1 MISSFGSGI
10 AIPAPENRVLHEPA
24 SPHTAFVIAGSAHAA
39 ALRRRLEH
47 DPSITVFSES
57 ESLDALR
64 MILQNPPRV
73 LALDS
78 AVVKTARGALI
89 VARLKEHKEVD
100 VRVLC
105 EDEGN
110 LPVLLSRQDI
120 ALHAAS
126 QPLDGCG
133 TRGAKRFPMKADM
146 EVVVDGERSRLV
158 NLSITGAQL
167 VLPARVQP
175 RQSVLLT
182 LMDATAEKRFRALV
196 AWSTVE
202 LAQSMVKYRAGV
214 SFVDPDATAIEA
226 FCRRNTAC

>member
-1 MISSFGSGI
+1 MIHQPSSL
-10 AIPAPENRVLHEPA
+10 PP
-24 SPHTAFVIAGSAHAA
+24 TAFVIAGSAHAA

-47 DPSITVFSES
+47 DPTIAVFSES

-64 MILQNPPRV
+64 MILENPPKV

-89 VARLKEHKEVD
+89 VSRLREHKGVD

-110 LPVLLSRQDI
+110 LPVLLSQQDI
-120 ALHAAS
+120 ALQAAS
-126 QPLDGCG
+126 LPLDGCG
-133 TRGAKRFPMKADM
+133 TRGAKRFTMKADM

-167 VLPARVQP
+167 VLPGRVQP
-175 RQSVLLT
+175 RQSILLT
-182 LMDATAEKRFRALV
+182 LMDEKAEKRYRALV

-214 SFVDPDATAIEA
+214 SFVDPDASAIEA
-226 FCRRNTAC
+226 FCVRNALVASRQG

>member
-1 MISSFGSGI
+1 MIHPPSSL
-10 AIPAPENRVLHEPA
+10 PP
-24 SPHTAFVIAGSAHAA
+24 TAFVIAGSAHAA

-47 DPSITVFSES
+47 DPTIAVFSES

-64 MILQNPPRV
+64 MILENPPRV

-78 AVVKTARGALI
+78 AIVKTARGALI
-89 VARLKEHKEVD
+89 VSRLREHKGVD

-110 LPVLLSRQDI
+110 LPVLLTQQDI
-120 ALHAAS
+120 ALQAAS
-126 QPLDGCG
+126 LPLDGCG
-133 TRGAKRFPMKADM
+133 TRGAKRFTMKADL

-167 VLPARVQP
+167 VLPGRVQP

-182 LMDATAEKRFRALV
+182 LMDEKAEKRYRALV

-202 LAQSMVKYRAGV
+202 LARSMVKYRAGV
-214 SFVDPDATAIEA
+214 SFVDPDASAIEA
-226 FCRRNTAC
+226 FCVRNASTTSR

>member
-1 MISSFGSGI
+1 MVSAGLLLLGG
-10 AIPAPENRVLHEPA
+10 PENYLVNPK
-24 SPHTAFVIAGSAHAA
+24 TAFVIAGSAHAA

-47 DPSITVFSES
+47 DQSIAVFSES
-57 ESLDALR
+57 EALDALR
-64 MILQNPPRV
+64 LILEHPPKV

-78 AVVKTARGALI
+78 SVVKTARGAII
-89 VARLKEHKEVD
+89 VSQMKDHKGVD
-100 VRVLC
+100 LRVLC
-105 EDEGN
+105 EDEGS
-110 LPVLLSRQDI
+110 LPVLLTQQDI
-120 ALHAAS
+120 ALQAAS
-126 QPLDGCG
+126 QPLEGCG

-182 LMDATAEKRFRALV
+182 LVDEKAEKRFRALV

-214 SFVDPDATAIEA
+214 AFVDPDAQVIEA
-226 FCRRNTAC
+226 FCTRNAA

>member
-1 MISSFGSGI
+1 MIHPPSSL
-10 AIPAPENRVLHEPA
+10 PP
-24 SPHTAFVIAGSAHAA
+24 TAFVIAGSAHAA

-47 DPSITVFSES
+47 DPTIAVFSES

-64 MILQNPPRV
+64 MILENPPRV

-78 AVVKTARGALI
+78 AIVKTARGALI
-89 VARLKEHKEVD
+89 VSRLREHKGVD

-110 LPVLLSRQDI
+110 LPVLLSQQDI
-120 ALHAAS
+120 ALQAAS
-126 QPLDGCG
+126 LPLDGCG
-133 TRGAKRFPMKADM
+133 TRGAKRFTMKADM
-146 EVVVDGERSRLV
+146 DVVVDGERSRLV

-167 VLPARVQP
+167 VLPGRVQP

-182 LMDATAEKRFRALV
+182 LMDEKAEKRYRALV

-214 SFVDPDATAIEA
+214 SFVDPDASAIEA
-226 FCRRNTAC
+226 FCVRNASTTSR

>member
-1 MISSFGSGI
+1 MIHPPSSL
-10 AIPAPENRVLHEPA
+10 PP
-24 SPHTAFVIAGSAHAA
+24 TAFVIAGSAHAA

-47 DPSITVFSES
+47 DPTIAVFSES

-64 MILQNPPRV
+64 MILENPPRV

-78 AVVKTARGALI
+78 AIVKTARGALI
-89 VARLKEHKEVD
+89 VSRLREHKGVD

-110 LPVLLSRQDI
+110 LPVLLTQQDI
-120 ALHAAS
+120 ALQAAS
-126 QPLDGCG
+126 LPLDGCG
-133 TRGAKRFPMKADM
+133 TRGAKRFTMKADM

-167 VLPARVQP
+167 VLPGRVQP

-182 LMDATAEKRFRALV
+182 LMDEKAEKRYRALV

-214 SFVDPDATAIEA
+214 SFVDPDAGAIEA
-226 FCRRNTAC
+226 FCVRNASTTSP

>member
-1 MISSFGSGI
+1 
-10 AIPAPENRVLHEPA
+10 VLHDPA
-24 SPHTAFVIAGSAHAA
+24 SSSPTAFVIAGSAHAA

-47 DPSITVFSES
+47 DPSIAVFSES

-64 MILQNPPRV
+64 LILENPPKM
-73 LALDS
+73 LALDA
-78 AVVKTARGALI
+78 AVVKTARGAIL
-89 VARLKEHKEVD
+89 VSQLKDHKGVD

-105 EDEGN
+105 EDEGH
-110 LPVLLSRQDI
+110 LPVLLSQQDI
-120 ALHAAS
+120 ALQAAS

-133 TRGAKRFPMKADM
+133 TRGAKRFAMKGDM

-167 VLPARVQP
+167 VMPARVQP

-182 LMDATAEKRFRALV
+182 LVDEKTERRFRALV

-202 LAQSMVKYRAGV
+202 LTQSAVKYRAGV
-214 SFVDPDATAIEA
+214 AFVDPDTRVIEA
-226 FCRRNTAC
+226 FCHRNALG

>member
-1 MISSFGSGI
+1 MREAEKSVLYDAKSS
-10 AIPAPENRVLHEPA
+10 P
-24 SPHTAFVIAGSAHAA
+24 TAFVIAGSAHAA
-39 ALRRRLEH
+39 ALRRRLER
-47 DPSITVFSES
+47 DPGVTVFSES

-64 MILQNPPRV
+64 LVLENPPKV

-78 AVVKTARGALI
+78 AMMKTARGALI
-89 VARLKEHKEVD
+89 VSQLREHKHVD

-105 EDEGN
+105 EDEAH
-110 LPVLLSRQDI
+110 LPVLLSQHEI

-126 QPLDGCG
+126 QPLEGCG
-133 TRGAKRFPMKADM
+133 TRGARRFAMKADLHA
-146 EVVVDGERSRLV
+146 VVDGERSRLV

-182 LMDATAEKRFRALV
+182 LVDQDSERRFRALV

-202 LAQSMVKYRAGV
+202 LAQSMVNYRAGV
-214 SFVDPDATAIEA
+214 SFVDPDVRAIES
-226 FCRRNTAC
+226 FCLRNALPA